1 MNHASFKL
9 LASVALGASALVAGA
24 VLAPGA
30 VAAIKAAFVEQ
41 VLPSRPFQ
49 GSVVGSGYRT
59 LGPGSSGVLGVTAIT
74 LTNFSGS
81 QQSVFVFAPVL
92 GGGQVCGSSNVI
104 GGSAPRFYVLV
115 PAGQTV
121 HLTYPS
127 PLVYPGVSGQS
138 CVAFSGGDNMDI
150 SVNGYVN

>member
-1 MNHASFKL
+1 MTQQFWKL
-9 LASVALGASALVAGA
+9 GSMATIGIGLVAASAAF
-24 VLAPGA
+24 APGA

-59 LGPGSSGVLGVTAIT
+59 LGPGASGTLGVTAIT

-81 QQSVFVFAPVL
+81 SQSVFVFAPVFA
-92 GGGQVCGSSNVI
+92 GGQVCGSNVVI
-104 GGSAPRFYVLV
+104 GGGYPRFYVLV

-127 PLVYPGVSGQS
+127 PLVYPGISGQS
-138 CVAFSGGDNMDI
+138 CVAFSGGDNLDI
-150 SVNGYVN
+150 SVNGFIN